1 MFQLSFSQKN
11 PLIKFYVAL
20 TNILFFFFFS
30 HMQQLCLTEDIILLI
45 DVMSAIVPK
54 GFWKRALQGCW
65 KWHFAL
71 ISPVR
76 LLNRRT
82 DHLLVKLLPHNL
94 ELGPNESIVI
104 DFILPFLV
112 PPLTPVHENRTVA
125 EKSAL
130 LITTAFCSHTELTVT
145 KLRFSSSPLLIT
157 LPNATG
163 FSTTLPIGLCGFWI
177 TQTKVSVLPGMIIL
191 YIESWK
197 PS

>member
-1 MFQLSFSQKN
+1 M
-11 PLIKFYVAL
+11 
-20 TNILFFFFFS
+20 
-30 HMQQLCLTEDIILLI
+30 
-45 DVMSAIVPK
+45 
-54 GFWKRALQGCW
+54 
-65 KWHFAL
+65 
-71 ISPVR
+71 R

-94 ELGPNESIVI
+94 ELGPNEGIVI

-130 LITTAFCSHTELTVT
+130 LITTAFSSHTELIVT

-163 FSTTLPIGLCGFWI
+163 FSTTLSIGLCGFWI
-177 TQTKVSVLPGMIIL
+177 AQTRSVC
-191 YIESWK
+191 YQE
-197 PS
+197 